1 MAKAVQ
7 DSLQSLSA
15 IACYLESTGSHQEAC
30 PAGIAYIGH
39 NCLPGWA
46 PVILIRQLQSPYQSC
61 GGGVIAGPVG
71 MIEGALQLSGDVV
84 SAGSTYFRE
93 NPVAGYHLEMMMKQ
107 AATI

>member
-1 MAKAVQ
+1 M
-7 DSLQSLSA
+7 
-15 IACYLESTGSHQEAC
+15 
-30 PAGIAYIGH
+30 
-39 NCLPGWA
+39 
-46 PVILIRQLQSPYQSC
+46 
-61 GGGVIAGPVG
+61 IAGPVG